1 MFLEVLKLKTYRK
14 LFRYMRPYLSQ
25 LIGGFVCLVLV
36 GIIGLLIPWL
46 FKFLIDDVLIGGNE
60 LILNYIAGS
69 AVLLY
74 FLKGVF
80 NYGQKYLISGMSQ
93 HVIVDL
99 RKDLY
104 EHLQKLSLSFF
115 ERQRTGDLMSRV
127 TNDVNVIQNSLIN
140 GLSNLVLQ
148 PIMIIGIVGF
158 LLYIDWKLALVS
170 FLIIPLVSYV
180 INKFGFKMRSV
191 STKIQ
196 NEMSNVTNI
205 LQETLSAVRI
215 VKAFNNE
222 EKEIKKFS
230 DANDRTLKQNLKGV
244 QIEATITPIVELI
257 ISIGAA
263 AFLWYGGH
271 KVLRGEMTTGELITF
286 IGYIG
291 LLISPINI
299 LSKSYNLMQKAVG
312 ASARIFDLL
321 NVEEKVIE
329 KENAEKMPPIEGE
342 VVFDDVSFSYNEGEK
357 VLDKINI
364 KVDPG
369 EMVAFVG
376 HSGAGKTTLVNLI
389 PRFYDVDTGE
399 LRIDGINIKDV
410 TLSSLRKQIGI
421 VPQDTILFKG
431 TIADNIAYGASDK
444 TREEIIDAAK
454 KANAHQFIVDFDNGY
469 ETEVGERG
477 VSLSGGQKQRISIAR
492 ALLTDHKILI
502 LDEATSSLDLKSE
515 SLIQEALE
523 RLIKDRTT
531 FVIAHRLSTIINADK
546 IIVIEEGEIVEEG
559 SHEKLLDNEGYY
571 YRLYKSQFEQE

>member
-1 MFLEVLKLKTYRK
+1 MKP
-14 LFRYMRPYLSQ
+14 YMGK
-25 LIGGFVCLVLV
+25 LIGGFISLILV

-46 FKFLIDDVLIGGNE
+46 FKFLIDDVLIAGNE
-60 LILNYIAGS
+60 LILNYIAAG

-74 FLKGVF
+74 FFKGVF
-80 NYGQKYLISGMSQ
+80 NYTQKYLISGLSQ

-99 RKDLY
+99 RKDIY
-104 EHLQKLSLSFF
+104 QHLQKLSLSFF
-115 ERQRTGDLMSRV
+115 ERQRTGDLMSRI
-127 TNDVNVIQNSLIN
+127 TNDVNVIQTSLTQ

-148 PIMIIGIVGF
+148 PLMVIGIVGF
-158 LLYIDWKLALVS
+158 LLYIDWKLAMVS
-170 FLIIPLVSYV
+170 FIVIPLISFA
-180 INKFGFKMRSV
+180 ISKFGFKMRSI

-222 EKEIKKFS
+222 EKEIQKFS
-230 DANDRTLKQNLKGV
+230 RANDRTLEENLKGV
-244 QIEATITPIVELI
+244 QVEATITPVVELI
-257 ISIGAA
+257 IAIGSA

-271 KVLRGEMTTGELITF
+271 KVLRGAMTTGELITF

-312 ASARIFDLL
+312 ASERIFNLL
-321 NVEEKVIE
+321 NVDEKVVE
-329 KENAEKMPPIEGE
+329 KEDAIEMPPIKGNVE
-342 VVFDDVSFSYNEGEK
+342 FRDVSFSYKKSDE
-357 VLDKINI
+357 VLKNVNI
-364 KVDPG
+364 EAEPG

-389 PRFYDVDTGE
+389 PRFYDVDEGE
-399 LRIDGINIKDV
+399 ILIDDINIKDV
-410 TLSSLRKQIGI
+410 KINTLRKQIGI
-421 VPQDTILFKG
+421 VPQETVLFKG
-431 TIADNIAYGASDK
+431 TIAENIAYGADHKS
-444 TREEIIDAAK
+444 REEIIEAAK
-454 KANAHQFIVDFDNGY
+454 KANAHQFISDFTDGY
-469 ETEVGERG
+469 DTEVGERG

-523 RLIKDRTT
+523 RLIEDRTT
-531 FVIAHRLSTIINADK
+531 FVIAHRLSTVINADK
-546 IIVIEEGEIVEEG
+546 IIVLEEGEIVEKG
-559 SHEKLLDNEGYY
+559 KHEDLIQKEGYY
-571 YRLYKSQFEQE
+571 YNLYKSQFAQG